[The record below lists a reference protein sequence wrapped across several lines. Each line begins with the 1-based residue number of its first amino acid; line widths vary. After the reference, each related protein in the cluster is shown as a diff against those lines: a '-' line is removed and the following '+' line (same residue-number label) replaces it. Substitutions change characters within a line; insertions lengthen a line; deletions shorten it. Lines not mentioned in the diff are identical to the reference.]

1 MNIKQSFETNVKAVL
16 TEAKAYL
23 NGVDVYVNHAPKS
36 ATLPYIVVRLESM
49 IDTSPSYNATL
60 KIVFYDDRNKTSQTN
75 TLNADVMRPIFNK
88 AQFEFEDMLVHSVLS
103 LEQNIPSEYLAD
115 KQVIEQQFDVRI
127 YERKQ

>member
-1 MNIKQSFETNVKAVL
+1 MNIKQSFETNIKAVL

-23 NGVDVYVNHAPKS
+23 NGVDIYVNHAPKT

-75 TLNADVMRPIFNK
+75 SLNADIMRPIFNK
-88 AQFEFEDMLVHSVLS
+88 AQFEFDDMLVHSVLS